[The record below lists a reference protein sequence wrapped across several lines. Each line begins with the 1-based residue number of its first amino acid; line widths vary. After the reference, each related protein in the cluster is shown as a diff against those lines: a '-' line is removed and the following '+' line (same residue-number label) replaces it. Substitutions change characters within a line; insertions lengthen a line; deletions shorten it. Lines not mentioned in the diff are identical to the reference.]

1 VRGGAATATRPT
13 IQTLLQSDKRAQLD
27 RASRRAARYDATV
40 EAAVEQVRRDV
51 VTACRVLLAAGQ
63 ADMVWGH
70 VSIRDPLGRG
80 LWLKGSNLGFD
91 ELDEEGLILLSLEGE
106 VLEGSAGRHLEYP
119 IHTELMARRPD
130 VNAVV
135 HTHPL
140 YSIAFASTGWP
151 LRALSHEATHFVP
164 PDIARFTKTGDL
176 VRTRE
181 LGQALA
187 ETLGDR
193 LGVLMPHHGIT
204 TVGRDVGEAVAAA
217 THLERACQIALL
229 AGPDAEGSPDAEALA
244 KRERSAR
251 HLAMA
256 WAYLA
261 RTVDR

>member
-1 VRGGAATATRPT
+1 VESVRN
-13 IQTLLQSDKRAQLD
+13 Q
-27 RASRRAARYDATV
+27 
-40 EAAVEQVRRDV
+40 V

-70 VSIRDPLGRG
+70 VSIRDPEGRG
-80 LWLKGSNLGFD
+80 VWLKGSNLGFD
-91 ELDEEGLILLSLEGE
+91 ELTADDVILLSWEGE
-106 VLEGSAGRHLEYP
+106 TLAGTAGRHLEYP

-140 YSIAFASTGWP
+140 YSVAFAATGWP
-151 LRALSHEATHFVP
+151 LKALSHDATHFVP
-164 PDIARFTKTGDL
+164 PDIGRFTKTGDL
-176 VRTRE
+176 VQTVE

-187 ETLGDR
+187 DVLGDR
-193 LGVLMPHHGIT
+193 LGVLMPNHGIT

-229 AGPDAEGSPDAEALA
+229 AGPDAQGSPDEEALR

-256 WAYLA
+256 WSYLS
-261 RTVDR
+261 RTVDRR

>member
-1 VRGGAATATRPT
+1 MEETLAAAPPALAT
-13 IQTLLQSDKRAQLD
+13 IRAEIV
-27 RASRRAARYDATV
+27 S
-40 EAAVEQVRRDV
+40 
-51 VTACRVLLAAGQ
+51 ACRVLLDAGQ

-70 VSIRDPLGRG
+70 VSIRDPEGRG
-80 LWLKGSNLGFD
+80 VWLKGSNLGFD
-91 ELDEEGLILLSLEGE
+91 EVTEDDVILVAWDGEILEGR
-106 VLEGSAGRHLEYP
+106 AGRHLEYP

-140 YSIAFASTGWP
+140 YSIAFAATGWP

-164 PDIARFTKTGDL
+164 PDIPRFTETGDL
-176 VRTRE
+176 VRTPE
-181 LGQALA
+181 LGRSLA
-187 ETLGDR
+187 DTLGDR

-229 AGPDAEGSPDAEALA
+229 AGPDAQGSPDGEALA

-256 WAYLA
+256 WSYLA
-261 RTVDR
+261 RTAARRDR